1 MWLELLEK
9 IERIESGYG
18 EKLNSPIDLDKI
30 KSLSKNEI
38 NEVKIFIE
46 QEYSRFLTKVNGLD
60 FNGSVL
66 YGLKTDD
73 SRSSEVYDFFEYNKI
88 WHEVEGNKRFVFIGE
103 NNISWFVYNPS
114 NDEYLELDMPSAEVV
129 EKFNSLDDLLES
141 FLSDAIEYAS

>member
-9 IERIESGYG
+9 IEIIVSGYG

-30 KSLSKNEI
+30 KSLNKNET

-73 SRSSEVYDFFEYNKI
+73 TCSAEIYDFFEYNKI
-88 WHEVEGNKRFVFIGE
+88 WHEVEENKLFIFIGE
-103 NNISWFVYNPS
+103 NNISWFVYNP
-114 NDEYLELDMPSAEVV
+114 NNYEYLELDMPSAEVV

>member
-9 IERIESGYG
+9 IERIEFGYG

-38 NEVKIFIE
+38 NKVQTFME

-60 FNGSVL
+60 YNGSVL

-73 SRSSEVYDFFEYNKI
+73 KCSAEVYDFFDYNNI
-88 WHEVEGNKRFVFIGE
+88 WHEVEENKRFVFIGD

-129 EKFNSLDDLLES
+129 EKFNSLDDLLEC
-141 FLSDAIEYAS
+141 FLSDAIEYVS

>member
-9 IERIESGYG
+9 IEKIESGYG
-18 EKLNSPIDLDKI
+18 EKLNSPINLDKI

-38 NEVKIFIE
+38 NKVQTFME

-73 SRSSEVYDFFEYNKI
+73 SCSAEVYDFFDYNNI
-88 WHEVEGNKRFVFIGE
+88 LHEVEENKRFVFIGE

-141 FLSDAIEYAS
+141 FLLDTIEYAS

>member
-9 IERIESGYG
+9 IEKIESGYG
-18 EKLNSPIDLDKI
+18 EKLNSPINLDKI

-38 NEVKIFIE
+38 NKVQTFME

-73 SRSSEVYDFFEYNKI
+73 SCSAEVYDI
-88 WHEVEGNKRFVFIGE
+88 LHEVEENKRFVFIGE

-141 FLSDAIEYAS
+141 FLSDTIEYAS

>member
-9 IERIESGYG
+9 IEKIKSGYG
-18 EKLNSPIDLDKI
+18 EKLNSPINLDKI

-38 NEVKIFIE
+38 NKVQTFME

-73 SRSSEVYDFFEYNKI
+73 SCSAEVYDFFDYNNI
-88 WHEVEGNKRFVFIGE
+88 LHEVEENKRFVFIGE

-141 FLSDAIEYAS
+141 FLSDTIEYAS

>member
-1 MWLELLEK
+1 MWFELLGK
-9 IERIESGYG
+9 IERIESSYG

-38 NEVKIFIE
+38 NEVKIFME

-73 SRSSEVYDFFEYNKI
+73 SCSSEVYDFFEYNKI
-88 WHEVEGNKRFVFIGE
+88 WHEVEENKRFVFIGE
-103 NNISWFVYNPS
+103 NNISWFEYNP
-114 NDEYLELDMPSAEVV
+114 NNYEYLELDMPSAEVV

>member
-73 SRSSEVYDFFEYNKI
+73 NCSAEVYDFFEYNKI
-88 WHEVEGNKRFVFIGE
+88 WHEVEENKRFVFIG
-103 NNISWFVYNPS
+103 
-114 NDEYLELDMPSAEVV
+114 
-129 EKFNSLDDLLES
+129 
-141 FLSDAIEYAS
+141 

>member
-9 IERIESGYG
+9 IERIESDYG

-38 NEVKIFIE
+38 NKVQTFME

-73 SRSSEVYDFFEYNKI
+73 SCSAEVYDFFDYNNI
-88 WHEVEGNKRFVFIGE
+88 LHEVEENKRFVFIGE

-141 FLSDAIEYAS
+141 FLSDTIEYAS

>member
-1 MWLELLEK
+1 MWLEHLEK
-9 IERIESGYG
+9 IEKIESGYG
-18 EKLNSPIDLDKI
+18 EKLNSPINLDKI

-38 NEVKIFIE
+38 NKVQTFME

-73 SRSSEVYDFFEYNKI
+73 SCSAEVYDFFDYNNI
-88 WHEVEGNKRFVFIGE
+88 LHEVEENKRFVFIGE

-141 FLSDAIEYAS
+141 FLSDTIEYAS